1 MKSRVKMGAHSTNE
15 VLFCLCLHRECFT
28 MFYMFVSLSLSLCK
42 YAVSFCF
49 QLQDPADVCC
59 VLWHVAAL
67 KLFCRMLGVS

>member
-15 VLFCLCLHRECFT
+15 VLFCLCLHRGSVLQCFT
-28 MFYMFVSLSLSLCK
+28 CFSLSLSLCK